1 VENKGDLMGER
12 TKNILVGAA
21 WKMKK
26 NLDKSIAYARKLN
39 EFCLENIETGDNIEV
54 FFLPTFLPL
63 YHMRDI
69 VTSPKLKY
77 GAQNCC
83 WEDEGAFTGE
93 VSPAHLKDAGCTYV
107 ELGHAER
114 RRIFGED
121 DGMLN
126 KKVIAAI
133 RNGLR
138 PILCIGEREKKDNI
152 SDTYD
157 FLKDQMLT
165 GLKGVDPGDLER
177 VIIAY
182 EPVWAIGAK
191 EPAPL
196 SYTVEIIRFL
206 RDTLE
211 EQYGKEVSEAQMIF
225 YGGAVSA
232 DTAPELLNIEGND
245 GIFIGRAAL
254 DIKYFTAMIGMALE
268 FVRSQEPVPGQAPI
282 DKF

>member
-1 VENKGDLMGER
+1 MESNGDLMEKR
-12 TKNILVGAA
+12 AKNILVGAA
-21 WKMKK
+21 WKMNKD
-26 NLDKSIAYARKLN
+26 LDQSIIYARKLN
-39 EFCLENIETGDNIEV
+39 EFCLENIENGDNIEI

-63 YHMRDI
+63 YHMRDT

-93 VSPAHLKDAGCTYV
+93 VSPTHLKDAGCTYV

-121 DGMLN
+121 DGILN

-138 PILCIGEREKKDNI
+138 PILCIGEREQKDNI
-152 SDTYD
+152 GDTYD
-157 FLKDQMLT
+157 FLESQLLT

-191 EPAPL
+191 DPAPL
-196 SYTVEIIRFL
+196 SHIVEIIRFL

-211 EQYGKEVSEAQMIF
+211 GQYGGKVAEVQMIF

-232 DTAPELLNIEGND
+232 DTAPGLLGTYGND

-254 DIKYFTAMIGMALE
+254 DIKYFTAMIDMALE
-268 FVRSQEPVPGQAPI
+268 FIRSQ
-282 DKF
+282 K

>member
-1 VENKGDLMGER
+1 MEGKGDLMGDR
-12 TKNILVGAA
+12 ARNILVGGA
-21 WKMKK
+21 WKMNKD
-26 NLDKSIAYARKLN
+26 LDQSMTYARELN
-39 EFCLENIETGDNIEV
+39 EFCLENIETGDNVEV

-69 VTSPKLKY
+69 VTSPGLKY
-77 GAQNCC
+77 GAQDCC

-93 VSPAHLKDAGCTYV
+93 VSPAHLKDAGCSYV

-138 PILCIGEREKKDNI
+138 PILCIGEKEKKNNTGGIDI
-152 SDTYD
+152 YD
-157 FLKDQMLT
+157 FLKNQLLT
-165 GLKGVDPGDLER
+165 GLKGVDPDDLER
-177 VIIAY
+177 AIIAY

-191 EPAPL
+191 DSAPL
-196 SYTVEIIRFL
+196 SYVEDIIKFL
-206 RDTLE
+206 RGVLE
-211 EQYGKEVSEAQMIF
+211 EQYGKEVSDRQMIF
-225 YGGAVSA
+225 YGGAVNA
-232 DTAPELLNIEGND
+232 DTAPGLLGLEGSD

-254 DIKYFTAMIGMALE
+254 DIKYFINMIEMALK
-268 FVRSQEPVPGQAPI
+268 FSRSRR
-282 DKF
+282 

>member
-1 VENKGDLMGER
+1 MENRGDLMGDR
-12 TKNILVGAA
+12 IRNILVGGA
-21 WKMKK
+21 WKMNKD
-26 NLDKSIAYARKLN
+26 LGQSMAYARELN
-39 EFCLENIETGDNIEV
+39 EFCLENIENSDTVDV

-69 VTSPKLKY
+69 VTSPRLKY
-77 GAQNCC
+77 GAQDCC

-126 KKVIAAI
+126 KKAIAAI

-138 PILCIGEREKKDNI
+138 PILCIGEREKKDDI
-152 SDTYD
+152 GDTYE
-157 FLKDQMLT
+157 FLKCQLLT
-165 GLKGVDPGDLER
+165 GLKGIDSGDLER
-177 VIIAY
+177 AIIAY

-191 EPAPL
+191 DSAPL
-196 SYTVEIIRFL
+196 SYVEEIIRFL
-206 RDTLE
+206 RDTLK
-211 EQYGKEVSEAQMIF
+211 EQYGKEVSDRQMIF
-225 YGGAVSA
+225 YGGAVNA
-232 DTAPELLNIEGND
+232 DTAPGLLGLEGSD

-254 DIKYFTAMIGMALE
+254 DIKYFINMIEMALK
-268 FVRSQEPVPGQAPI
+268 FSRS
-282 DKF
+282 

>member
-1 VENKGDLMGER
+1 MKNKGDIMGKKI
-12 TKNILVGAA
+12 KNILVGAA
-21 WKMKK
+21 WKMNK
-26 NLDKSIAYARKLN
+26 NLDQSMTYVRKLN
-39 EFCLENIETGDNIEV
+39 EFCLENIETNDNIEV

-63 YHMRDI
+63 YHVCDI
-69 VTSPKLKY
+69 VSSPKLKY

-121 DGMLN
+121 DRMLN

-138 PILCIGEREKKDNI
+138 PILCIGERDKKGNAG
-152 SDTYD
+152 DTYD
-157 FLKDQMLT
+157 FLKNQMLT
-165 GLKGVDPGDLER
+165 GLKGLGPGDHKK

-191 EPAPL
+191 DPAPL
-196 SYTVEIIRFL
+196 SHIVEIIRFL
-206 RDTLE
+206 RNTLE
-211 EQYGKEVSEAQMIF
+211 EQYGKEASDEQMIF

-232 DTAPELLNIEGND
+232 DTALELLSIEGND

-254 DIKYFTAMIGMALE
+254 DIRYFTAMIDTALG
-268 FVRSQEPVPGQAPI
+268 FVRSR
-282 DKF
+282 K